1 MFSSNQSFNLLIGKS
16 ISRTASVQ
24 VTDPSTTATYL
35 ADGEVLVLD
44 EDGAVMTAGQ
54 TLSDTRYIQVVQRS
68 GATTN
73 PLIFSARIDGNNVKS
88 FTGKSYVAPQEQIHY
103 VGYNG
108 SSGAID
114 GDETTVYKLRV
125 QFKHNKDM
133 WSEQLQ
139 QRYYEF
145 TPDSSTVGKD
155 VAASFATQIS
165 DDTDVT
171 EIKVERICNDA
182 GAAEGDT
189 ATVTN
194 GSTTVTMTGTTA
206 LVAGSYV
213 RFGTAVTDPVYMV
226 ESETNTG
233 TNLVLD
239 QPYQGTSASSVTI
252 ETITEALADA
262 ANFGLKFTGK
272 ALTFTLGKFK
282 FTKVMFDVLLKNFGT
297 TAVTKSQ
304 EAKKGS
310 GTYEEI
316 AELEWMA
323 VGYDGNLDKIGDTAI
338 APKADAT
345 SGAVYD
351 VIGVTYFDASEPYNT
366 ISGAKASP
374 QLLLVA
380 MVDGAAQTGNVLSVL
395 NPWMASLP
403 GAFAPVAV

>member
-1 MFSSNQSFNLLIGKS
+1 MFSTNNSFNLLIGKS

-24 VTDPSTTATYL
+24 ITDPSTTSTYI
-35 ADGEVLVLD
+35 ADGEVIVLD
-44 EDGAVMTAGQ
+44 ENGAVMVAGQ
-54 TLSDTRYIQVVQRS
+54 TYSDTKFIQLVQRS

-73 PLIFSARIDGNNVKS
+73 PLIFSARINGANVNSYK
-88 FTGKSYVAPQEQIHY
+88 GKSYVAPQEQIY
-103 VGYNG
+103 YIGYNA

-114 GDETTVYKLRV
+114 GTQTSTYKLRV
-125 QFKHNKDM
+125 DFKHNKDM
-133 WSEQLQ
+133 WSEQIQ
-139 QRYYEF
+139 GRYYEF
-145 TPDSSTVGKD
+145 VPDANTVGKD
-155 VAASFATQIS
+155 VAASFANQIS
-165 DDTDVT
+165 DDVDVT
-171 EIKVERICNDA
+171 EIKVERLCNDA
-182 GAAEGDT
+182 GTAEGDT

-206 LVAGSYV
+206 LVAGSYI
-213 RFGTAVTDPVYMV
+213 RFGTAVSDPVYMV
-226 ESETNTG
+226 ESETSTG

-239 QPYQGTSASSVTI
+239 QPYQGSSASTVTI

-282 FTKVMFDVLLKNFGT
+282 FDKVKFDLKLQNFGT

-304 EAKKGS
+304 NSLKGS
-310 GTYEEI
+310 GTYEEV

-323 VGYDGNLDKIGDTAI
+323 VGFDGNLDKIGDTSI

-351 VIGVTYFDASEPYNT
+351 VIGITYYDASEPYNT

-374 QLLLVA
+374 QSLLIA
-380 MVDGAAQTGNVLSVL
+380 MVDGAAQSTNLLAVL
-395 NPWMASLP
+395 NPWMDSVP
-403 GAFAPVAV
+403 GSFSAVTI